1 MLRGFLFTQR
11 CLRGILISVFLVI
24 RIASGFETVYGP
36 PLDNSGALKWFVA
49 LAEMKSEPHRLASSS
64 PRFRTSMPR
73 SNPTSKDVPVR
84 AVFQENI
91 GSTNNTFEIEPDNP
105 SRGIPVLSKAPLR
118 RVPASSIISAERIQP
133 TKLSLPDQ
141 ARTTSGTGT
150 GWANHATQPLQRE
163 LSVSETSRFIRTDLS
178 LWSRSLCNTTKSC

>member
-1 MLRGFLFTQR
+1 MD
-11 CLRGILISVFLVI
+11 FLVI
-24 RIASGFETVYGP
+24 RIALGSETVYAP

-49 LAEMKSEPHRLASSS
+49 LTEMKSEPHHFASSS
-64 PRFRTSMPR
+64 PRFRTSMSR
-73 SNPTSKDVPVR
+73 SNPTSNDIDVPVFVR

-91 GSTNNTFEIEPDNP
+91 GSTNNTFEIKPDNP
-105 SRGIPVLSKAPLR
+105 SRGITVLSKAPLR

-141 ARTTSGTGT
+141 ARTTSSTGT
-150 GWANHATQPLQRE
+150 GRANRATQPLQGE
-163 LSVSETSRFIRTDLS
+163 LLVSGTSRFIRTDLS